1 MHNQEQPIAARTRSD
16 AASAGL
22 RAGSGR
28 RSESASFHGRVTRL
42 RPALWF
48 LLALAGLYG
57 LAVWSAIG
65 QSTEN
70 ALVGGQTGGA
80 AILHWSLAA
89 GLPPLKR
96 GSAALAG
103 GVLLIA
109 AVALLRRRWREG
121 AAGIGIAVAT
131 VATAMTLHAV
141 LPRPGLVPASQALTG
156 ASFPSGTTAITAGLA
171 LGAAVVASP
180 SARPYVAAL
189 GALWLAV
196 TAGAVQALSW
206 HRPGDDLGAT
216 LLACAC
222 HATATALLP
231 RGEPGVRGDRG
242 ERAGARRSRALPP
255 LALAAAAA
263 LPASGREDSIVRPLV
278 FAGAAF
284 TCAALVWIT
293 ATGHSLRP
301 GRLGPLRGRGQRI
314 AQGCPRGD
322 AQLGEH
328 PVQV

>member
-1 MHNQEQPIAARTRSD
+1 MHDQEQPIATQTRSD

-22 RAGSGR
+22 SAGSGR
-28 RSESASFHGRVTRL
+28 RNESASLHRRVTRL
-42 RPALWF
+42 KPALWF

-57 LAVWSAIG
+57 LAVWSVIG

-70 ALVGGQTGGA
+70 ALVAGQTGRA
-80 AILHWSLAA
+80 SILHWSLAA

-96 GSAALAG
+96 GSAALAA
-103 GVLLIA
+103 GVVLIA

-121 AAGIGIAVAT
+121 VAGIGIAVAT
-131 VATAMTLHAV
+131 VATTMTLHAV
-141 LPRPGLVPASQALTG
+141 LPRPGLVSASQGLTG

-171 LGAAVVASP
+171 LGAAVVVSP

-189 GALWLAV
+189 GALWLAG

-206 HRPGDDLGAT
+206 HRPSDVLGAT
-216 LLACAC
+216 LLACVC

-231 RGEPGVRGDRG
+231 RGEQGERG
-242 ERAGARRSRALPP
+242 ERGERGGTRRSRALPP

-263 LPASGREDSIVRPLV
+263 LPASGREDSIARPLV
-278 FAGAAF
+278 FAGVAF

-293 ATGHSLRP
+293 ATGHSFRP
-301 GRLGPLRGRGQRI
+301 GRRTESMKPDTAAGSSL
-314 AQGCPRGD
+314 
-322 AQLGEH
+322 
-328 PVQV
+328 

>member
-1 MHNQEQPIAARTRSD
+1 MHNQEQPIATQTRSD

-22 RAGSGR
+22 SAGSGR
-28 RSESASFHGRVTRL
+28 RDESASLHGRVTRL
-42 RPALWF
+42 KPALWF

-57 LAVWSAIG
+57 LAVWSVIG

-70 ALVGGQTGGA
+70 ALVAGQIGRA
-80 AILHWSLAA
+80 SILHWSLAA

-96 GSAALAG
+96 GSAAMAA

-121 AAGIGIAVAT
+121 VAGVGIAVAT
-131 VATAMTLHAV
+131 VATTMTLHAV
-141 LPRPGLVPASQALTG
+141 LPRPGLVSASQGLTG

-171 LGAAVVASP
+171 LGAAVVVSP

-206 HRPGDDLGAT
+206 HRPSDVLGAT
-216 LLACAC
+216 LLACVC

-231 RGEPGVRGDRG
+231 RGERGG
-242 ERAGARRSRALPP
+242 TRRPRALPP

-263 LPASGREDSIVRPLV
+263 LLASGREDSIARPLV
-278 FAGAAF
+278 FAGVAF

-293 ATGHSLRP
+293 ATGHSFRP
-301 GRLGPLRGRGQRI
+301 GRRKESTKPDTAAR
-314 AQGCPRGD
+314 
-322 AQLGEH
+322 
-328 PVQV
+328 